1 MQKLFEG
8 ADQGPLAWSHSQET
22 STSRSCS
29 YRLSARMWAVA
40 HAGHA
45 SQPPTVE
52 TSKSLPL
59 EGFRAKIAN
68 SASRPRLAIQ
78 GESSLFT
85 GPEHA
90 SKKLSAARYQT

>member
-78 GESSLFT
+78 GETSLFT
-85 GPEHA
+85 AQNHPPKNLPAPH
-90 SKKLSAARYQT
+90 YHT